1 MGLEATQKSIKEIQ
15 VGEKS
20 QLEQFQYGP
29 ACPSWVVSS
38 LTMHK
43 FDVHLGEVL

>member
-20 QLEQFQYGP
+20 PLELFQYGL

-38 LTMHK
+38 LTLHK
-43 FDVHLGEVL
+43 FDVHLGEML